1 MEIPYVFIMYIL
13 IFYHAIKTADY
24 AESNINR
31 PFHTEMKTMY
41 QEEDSVA

>member
-1 MEIPYVFIMYIL
+1 MEIAYVFIMYIP
-13 IFYHAIKTADY
+13 IFYQAIRTPDY

-31 PFHTEMKTMY
+31 PFHTKMKTMC